1 MAVIAPLK
9 GVRYDTEVA
18 GSLEDIVTPPY
29 DVISRNEEA
38 SYFSR
43 SPFNIIRLDI
53 TAEPDAGKDKDN
65 DRYKKPAHF
74 FDQWLKDGILLR
86 DQEPSLY
93 AYDIT
98 YTLPDRS
105 QCIRRGFICL
115 VKLTPFEQ
123 GDIKPHEQTMA
134 HVVADRLELTKQCR
148 AQFSPVFSIFSDPQ
162 GQVME
167 TFGTAPYISVATVA
181 DADGTIHTLRKVT
194 DKKII
199 VKIQNLFNHK
209 SLYIADGHHRYTAA
223 LSYQKELNNSGK
235 IPVYRPENF
244 IMMYLC
250 PMEDN
255 GLSIVSPHRLVRLVG
270 AITVSELIDRLNDV
284 FVVEELL
291 ECSREA
297 MINELLAR
305 MDEEQF
311 IKSGN
316 RSCFGFYHPGEDR
329 GFLLKLKD
337 PLWQDLKGYPTSVRE
352 LDVVVFSELIV
363 EQVLQLNEQRC
374 LGENLIS
381 FYTDIIDMLDVSV
394 KMATSSNDCTPLLF
408 FLNPMTTE
416 QVINLSDQGLVMP
429 PKSTCFFP
437 HIITGLVMNRLLE
450 DEKILINE

>member
-38 SYFSR
+38 SYSSR

-53 TAEPDAGKDKDN
+53 ISEPTAEKDN
-65 DRYKKPAHF
+65 DTDRYKKSAHF
-74 FDQWLKDGILLR
+74 LDHWLKEGILLR

-93 AYDIT
+93 PYDIT

-105 QCIRRGFICL
+105 QGVRRGFICL
-115 VKLTPFEQ
+115 VKITDFEQ
-123 GDIKPHEQTMA
+123 GGIKLHEQTITT
-134 HVVADRLELTKQCR
+134 VVTDRLELIKQCR
-148 AQFSPVFSIFSDPQ
+148 AQFSPVFSLFSDPQ

-167 TFGTAPYISVATVA
+167 TFGTAPSISIATVA
-181 DADGTIHTLRKVT
+181 DADGMIHTLRKVT
-194 DKKII
+194 DKKVIG
-199 VKIQNLFNHK
+199 KIQNLFSHK

-223 LSYQKELNNSGK
+223 LAYQKEMNNPEK
-235 IPVYRPENF
+235 IPGYRPENF

-250 PMEDN
+250 PMEEQ
-255 GLSIVSPHRLVRLVG
+255 GMSIVSPHRLISLPGTV
-270 AITVSELIDRLNDV
+270 TVSELTGRLHEV
-284 FVVEELL
+284 FEVEELRGY
-291 ECSREA
+291 SREA

-305 MDEEQF
+305 MDEEQLT
-311 IKSGN
+311 KYRN

-329 GFLLKLKD
+329 GYLLKLED
-337 PLWQDLKGYPTSVRE
+337 PLWQDLKGYPPTVRE

-363 EQVLQLNEQRC
+363 DQVLKLDKQHDE
-374 LGENLIS
+374 GENLIS

-394 KMATSSNDCTPLLF
+394 KMATSGNDCTPLLF
-408 FLNPMTTE
+408 LLNPMRTE
-416 QVINLSDQGLVMP
+416 QVKKLSDQGTVMP

-437 HIITGLVMNRLLE
+437 NIISGLVMNRLLE